1 MSGGISGPPG
11 PDLADHTTWSFETR
25 QIHAGTAPDPTT
37 GARAV
42 PIYQTGSFVFRDTA
56 HAARLFNQEEK
67 GNIYTRIQNPTHEA
81 LETRVAA
88 LEGAVEAVALGS
100 GHAAV
105 ALALLNLAGAGDHV
119 VSSSAL
125 YGGTS
130 NLFRHTLP
138 EYGIET
144 TFVDD
149 TDDPDAW
156 RRAIRPNTKAVF
168 GETIGNPRNNL
179 IDVRAVADV
188 AHEAGVPFVLDNTGL
203 TPYLLRP
210 AELGADVVVHSTSK
224 FLSGHGTV
232 IGGIVVDCGTF
243 DFGAH
248 ADRFPRFN
256 EPDPSFHGLRFWDEH
271 GPGAYARRLR
281 MRLLRDFGPAT
292 TPLTSFLVL
301 QGLETLSLR
310 MARHSESALELAR
323 WLQGRPEVTAVHYP
337 GLSSSPWYGTAR
349 RMLPRGAGGVVS
361 FELVGGLTA
370 GARFVDELRLIS
382 HLANVGDVRSLV
394 IHPASTTHYQLT
406 PEQRLAAGVTPGLIR
421 FSVGL
426 EGTADLKADLEAGLH
441 AAAKGGR
448 S

>member
-1 MSGGISGPPG
+1 MNGGTSGPPV
-11 PDLADHTTWSFETR
+11 PDLADHRTWSFATQ
-25 QIHAGTAPDPTT
+25 QIHAGAAPEPGT

-56 HAARLFNQEEK
+56 HAARLFGQEEK

-81 LETRVAA
+81 LEVRVAA

-105 ALALLNLAGAGDHV
+105 ALALLNLAGAGDHI
-119 VSSSAL
+119 VSSAAL
-125 YGGTS
+125 YGGTY
-130 NLFRHTLP
+130 NLFQHTLP

-144 TFVDD
+144 TFVSD
-149 TDDPDAW
+149 TDDLDEW

-179 IDVRAVADV
+179 LDVRGIADV
-188 AHEAGVPFVLDNTGL
+188 AHRAGVPFVLDNTGL
-203 TPYLLRP
+203 TPYLFKP
-210 AELGADVVVHSTSK
+210 VEHGADVIVHSTSK

-232 IGGIVVDCGTF
+232 IGGIVVDAGTF
-243 DFGAH
+243 DFGAQG
-248 ADRFPRFN
+248 DRFPRFT
-256 EPDPSFHGLRFWDEH
+256 EPDPSFHGLRFWDAH

-292 TPLTSFLVL
+292 TPFTSFLVL

-310 MARHSESALELAR
+310 MDRHSESARELAH
-323 WLQGRPEVTAVHYP
+323 WLDNRPEVAAVHYP
-337 GLSSSPWYGTAR
+337 GLPSSPWYGTAR
-349 RMLPRGAGGVVS
+349 RLLPLGAGGVVS
-361 FELVGGLTA
+361 FELVGGLEA
-370 GARFVDELRLIS
+370 GARFVDALRLIS

-394 IHPASTTHYQLT
+394 IHPASTTHHQLT
-406 PEQRLAAGVTPGLIR
+406 PEERLAAGVAPGLIR

-426 EGTADLKADLEAGLH
+426 EGIPELMADLEAGLD
-441 AAAKGGR
+441 AATR
-448 S
+448 SLHT